1 MTFQRQL
8 LSALLASTV
17 GTAVVTAALT
27 ALLVAVHV
35 RQGASGMSPFAQQH
49 LTGLLVNAVLL
60 AVAVGAVLAVTTAT
74 VLSRRIAAPL
84 MRLEQTAT
92 ALAAGSYSQRTVPVG
107 VREIDQAGSALNDMA
122 ANLADAEA
130 RRRELV
136 SNIAHE
142 LRTPL
147 TSLTGYVQGMADGVF
162 PAEPGTLHPMLDELA
177 RLTRLVDDMTL
188 LSRAESADMPLRLQR
203 IPVGALVD
211 AAMTVARP
219 LAAERDVTLK
229 STVAP
234 SLPDLLA
241 DPDWCRAVLVNLLNN
256 AITHGRAGGHV
267 NITAAEGAS
276 GVTLVVSD
284 DGPGIDQGDLP
295 HVFER
300 FYRADRSRARRGG
313 TGIGLAVVKQV
324 VSRHGGGVSVGRST
338 AGGAAVAVTLPRWQS
353 LRNTNEAAVPT
364 NKMTM
369 RSSTS
374 HAGSPG
380 GATTLD

>member
-1 MTFQRQL
+1 
-8 LSALLASTV
+8 
-17 GTAVVTAALT
+17 
-27 ALLVAVHV
+27 
-35 RQGASGMSPFAQQH
+35 
-49 LTGLLVNAVLL
+49 
-60 AVAVGAVLAVTTAT
+60 
-74 VLSRRIAAPL
+74 
-84 MRLEQTAT
+84 
-92 ALAAGSYSQRTVPVG
+92 
-107 VREIDQAGSALNDMA
+107 MA
-122 ANLADAEA
+122 ADLADAEA

-162 PAEPGTLHPMLDELA
+162 PADPGTLHPMLDEPREA
-177 RLTRLVDDMTL
+177 CQLVDDMTL

-203 IPVGALVD
+203 LPVGALVD

-219 LAAERDVTLK
+219 LAAERDVTLE
-229 STVAP
+229 SAVAP
-234 SLPDLLA
+234 SLPDLLV
-241 DPDWCRAVLVNLLNN
+241 DPDWSRAVLVNLLSN

-276 GVTLVVSD
+276 GVTVVVSD

-313 TGIGLAVVKQV
+313 SGIGLAVVKQV
-324 VSRHGGGVSVGRST
+324 VTRHGGEVSVGRST
-338 AGGAAVAVTLPRWQS
+338 AGGAAVAVTLPRWQG
-353 LRNTNEAAVPT
+353 LRTTNEAAAPT
-364 NKMTM
+364 DEMTV

-374 HAGSPG
+374 HAGSPR
-380 GATTLD
+380 GAATRSQRPSLTVPGDRHLKFYETRDNLTATAEAPPKVT